1 MTEETTFFELSLK
14 GRQLSLKHP
23 LVMGILNIT
32 PDSFHTDSRIGSTGD
47 LLRRA
52 EGMIREGA
60 DILDIGGQSSRPGAL
75 RLSAEDECRR
85 AIPAITAVRRE
96 FPEVVISVDT
106 FYAEVARQASHAGA
120 DIINDISGGNIDSEM
135 FSTAAK
141 LDMPYVLT
149 HIQGEPQT
157 MQNKPVYIDVVGEVV
172 NYFTEKIKHL
182 KDVGVTQII
191 LDPGF
196 GFGKRNEHNL
206 RLLKEMHLFCSLGYP
221 LLAGL
226 SRKKTLQTIISAD
239 AENALNITTS
249 ANTIAL
255 MHGAS
260 ILRVHDVKEAK
271 EAVLLFNALQQA

>member
-1 MTEETTFFELSLK
+1 MTEETTFFELSLN
-14 GRQLSLKHP
+14 GRRLSLKHP

-32 PDSFHTDSRIGSTGD
+32 PDSFHSGSRIDSAD
-47 LLRRA
+47 SLLRRA
-52 EGMIREGA
+52 EAMIQEGA
-60 DILDIGGQSSRPGAL
+60 DILDIGGQSSRPGAT
-75 RLSAEDECRR
+75 RLSAEEESSRV
-85 AIPAITAVRRE
+85 IPAIAAVKKE
-96 FPEVVISVDT
+96 FPEVIISVDT
-106 FYAEVARQASHAGA
+106 FYSGVAREASHAGA
-120 DIINDISGGNIDSEM
+120 EIINDISGGSIDPDM
-135 FSTAAK
+135 FRTAAE
-141 LDMPYVLT
+141 LCLPYVLT

-157 MQNKPVYIDVVGEVV
+157 MQNSPQYTDVVGEVV
-172 NYFTEKIKHL
+172 NYFTEKINQL
-182 KDVGVTQII
+182 KSAGVNQII

-226 SRKKTLQTIISAD
+226 SRKKTLQTIIGSNAD
-239 AENALNITTS
+239 GALNITTS

-271 EAVLLFNALQQA
+271 EAVLLCNALQQA